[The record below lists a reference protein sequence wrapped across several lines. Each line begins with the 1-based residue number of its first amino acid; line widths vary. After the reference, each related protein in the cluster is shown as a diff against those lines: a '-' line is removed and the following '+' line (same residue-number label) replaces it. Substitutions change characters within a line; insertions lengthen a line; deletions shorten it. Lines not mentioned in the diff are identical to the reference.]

1 MEDLVNL
8 GYMTTPV
15 IIVDDEVIVGFD
27 QKRLD
32 QLLGIPQ
39 NSLETFVSP
48 APGALIMTFQAPSNA
63 SCTRMRT
70 CFSRKPRAPSC
81 ALVKQNTAEVNQFP
95 FRQRND

>member
-32 QLLGIPQ
+32 QLLGIP
-39 NSLETFVSP
+39 
-48 APGALIMTFQAPSNA
+48 
-63 SCTRMRT
+63 
-70 CFSRKPRAPSC
+70 
-81 ALVKQNTAEVNQFP
+81 
-95 FRQRND
+95 